1 MMGGVVASPFL
12 AIAQYPAR
20 ILQIGFLYPGPQST
34 APLRIKAALTGL
46 QAGGLR
52 APDQLAVVPAVTDG
66 NAALL
71 APLAANL
78 AARNVDLILAQSGAA
93 VRAANAVTTTIP
105 IVALDLESDPIASG
119 FIASHARPGG
129 NITGVFLDFP
139 EFSKKWLEALNEIVP
154 KLSRV
159 AVFWDPAMAP
169 VQLRAVEDAA
179 QTLNLRLAV
188 VEVRQW
194 SDIEPAFQVA
204 TQQDA
209 QALLMLAS
217 PLIGGNPKPLAEMA
231 LRHRLPAI
239 TVFTEFARHGGLMAY
254 GPNLQGVV
262 RQQGLLAARVL
273 LGSKPASSSL

>member
-1 MMGGVVASPFL
+1 
-12 AIAQYPAR
+12 
-20 ILQIGFLYPGPQST
+20 
-34 APLRIKAALTGL
+34 
-46 QAGGLR
+46 
-52 APDQLAVVPAVTDG
+52 VVPAVTDG

-231 LRHRLPAI
+231 LRHRLSAI

-254 GPNLQGVV
+254 GPNLQGVI

>member
-1 MMGGVVASPFL
+1 M
-12 AIAQYPAR
+12 
-20 ILQIGFLYPGPQST
+20 
-34 APLRIKAALTGL
+34 
-46 QAGGLR
+46 
-52 APDQLAVVPAVTDG
+52 
-66 NAALL
+66 
-71 APLAANL
+71 
-78 AARNVDLILAQSGAA
+78 
-93 VRAANAVTTTIP
+93 TTTIP

-119 FIASHARPGG
+119 LIASHARPDG

-194 SDIEPAFQVA
+194 KDIEPAFQVA

-217 PLIGGNPKPLAEMA
+217 PLVDDGNAALLAPLAA
-231 LRHRLPAI
+231 D
-239 TVFTEFARHGGLMAY
+239 
-254 GPNLQGVV
+254 
-262 RQQGLLAARVL
+262 LAARNVDL
-273 LGSKPASSSL
+273 ILAQSGAAVRAATEAIPSLWPNWH

>member
-1 MMGGVVASPFL
+1 
-12 AIAQYPAR
+12 
-20 ILQIGFLYPGPQST
+20 
-34 APLRIKAALTGL
+34 
-46 QAGGLR
+46 
-52 APDQLAVVPAVTDG
+52 
-66 NAALL
+66 
-71 APLAANL
+71 
-78 AARNVDLILAQSGAA
+78 
-93 VRAANAVTTTIP
+93 VTTTIP

-194 SDIEPAFQVA
+194 NDIEPAFQVA

-217 PLIGGNPKPLAEMA
+217 PLVDDGNAALLAPLAA
-231 LRHRLPAI
+231 D
-239 TVFTEFARHGGLMAY
+239 
-254 GPNLQGVV
+254 
-262 RQQGLLAARVL
+262 LAARNVDL
-273 LGSKPASSSL
+273 ILAQSGAAVRAATEAIPSLWPNWH